1 MSHAI
6 IRGKSG
12 RRHEVDFEESA
23 LRVEIHVS
31 DETIENFVE
40 ADAAELSEERR
51 RFALINTPLHLFSQ
65 ATAEAAKRK
74 NKGSRE

>member
-12 RRHEVDFEESA
+12 RRHEVDFDGSA
-23 LRVEIHVS
+23 LRVELHAS
-31 DETIENFVE
+31 DETVEIYVE
-40 ADAAELSEERR
+40 ADVEDLPEGRR
-51 RFALINTPLHLFSQ
+51 RFALINIPRHLFSQ

-74 NKGSRE
+74 NVRLR

>member
-31 DETIENFVE
+31 DETIEIFVE
-40 ADAAELSEERR
+40 ADAAE
-51 RFALINTPLHLFSQ
+51 
-65 ATAEAAKRK
+65 RK

>member
-12 RRHEVDFEESA
+12 RRHEVDFEGCA
-23 LRVEIHVS
+23 LRVEVHAS
-31 DETIENFVE
+31 DETVELFVE
-40 ADAAELSEERR
+40 ADTAELHEERR
-51 RFALINTPLHLFSQ
+51 RFALINIPRHLFSQ

-74 NKGSRE
+74 QGRPR